1 MTSAK
6 RFTRTK
12 EDFACA
18 KCGETVIGNGYTNHC
33 PACLWS
39 RHVDI
44 NPGDRAEK
52 CKGMME
58 PIGLLVTGSKQRIK
72 YRCQTCGTERTFD
85 TAQNDSPTALIELSK
100 RRFV

>member
-12 EDFACA
+12 EDFICA
-18 KCGETVIGNGYTNHC
+18 RCGEPVVGTGYTNHC

-44 NPGDRAEK
+44 NPGDRAEE
-52 CKGMME
+52 CRGMME
-58 PIGLLVTGSKQRIK
+58 PVGLLIVGKKQRIK
-72 YRCQTCGTERTFD
+72 YRCTLCHAERTFD
-85 TAQNDSPTALIELSK
+85 TANNDSANALIELSK